1 MSINKN
7 QQLRYKIPLAEESC
21 EGMTQVR
28 KSNKKV
34 RRGKVK
40 ENIWEGS
47 QLTASLIPEIRSLFM
62 MEGWQHQNPPQVA
75 MEMPLVILDSF
86 YHGWLLYILNE
97 QEQTIRWWFEQWDRH
112 SPVFTAGI
120 RATVFYSKK
129 LWKPRRIWYLIYQV
143 HLTKF
148 KLGLCIDL
156 YCSSRDQ
163 IIKFKLNFLNKR
175 VWCISF
181 SPKRSYTEAKQH
193 NLDLKI
199 NIKIPNLQ

>member
-1 MSINKN
+1 MRRVTTNC
-7 QQLRYKIPLAEESC
+7 L
-21 EGMTQVR
+21 
-28 KSNKKV
+28 SNS
-34 RRGKVK
+34 
-40 ENIWEGS
+40 WD
-47 QLTASLIPEIRSLFM
+47 QSLFM

-86 YHGWLLYILNE
+86 YHGWLLYILDE
-97 QEQTIRWWFEQWDRH
+97 QEQTIRWRFEQWDRH
-112 SPVFTAGI
+112 SSVFTAGI
-120 RATVFYSKK
+120 KATVFYSKT

-181 SPKRSYTEAKQH
+181 RTSSSVQKDHILKQ
-193 NLDLKI
+193 
-199 NIKIPNLQ
+199 IKTILI